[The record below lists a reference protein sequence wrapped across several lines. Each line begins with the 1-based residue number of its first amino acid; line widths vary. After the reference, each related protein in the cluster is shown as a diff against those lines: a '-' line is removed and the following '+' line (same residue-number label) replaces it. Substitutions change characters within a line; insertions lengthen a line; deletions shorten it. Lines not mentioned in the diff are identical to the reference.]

1 MLLRKFRQTG
11 PDVLML
17 IVVVY
22 SLTWLGAFLHP
33 RLPSALGYDE
43 MPMPF
48 FRILLSVT
56 DFSPFFSITAAFLL
70 TLFVSY
76 LLVNFNTRAFF
87 ISERTFLPA
96 IVYALLT
103 AIFPEFQMLNPVLP
117 AAVFLILGIRSIV
130 ESYKVYS
137 TAFSFFDAGILIG
150 TGSLFFAPLIWM
162 GILLLAGIVILRTV
176 NLKEIIISIVGIATP
191 LFIVYGIM
199 YVSGEDMPEQL
210 SAFSWNLFG
219 KEISFPV
226 TGVKLAIIII
236 AAIMILIAVAQLL
249 LALNM
254 KKIKSR
260 KTLMLLF
267 WVFFIALGITIFSGS
282 VSGEMH
288 WLLIIP
294 PSYFLTHYFVF
305 SRTRRIPR
313 IILTLLFLLAAAA
326 QAAYYFQ

>member
-1 MLLRKFRQTG
+1 MFLRKFRQTG

-17 IVVVY
+17 IVVIFF
-22 SLTWLGAFLHP
+22 LTWLGAFLHP
-33 RLPSALGYDE
+33 RVPSALGYNE
-43 MPMPF
+43 MPMPL

-56 DFSPFFSITAAFLL
+56 DVSALFSVTTAFFL
-70 TLFVSY
+70 TLLVSY
-76 LLVNFNTRAFF
+76 LLVNFNTSAFF

-103 AIFPEFQMLNPVLP
+103 AIFPEFQLLNPVLP

-130 ESYKVYS
+130 ESYKVYG

-150 TGSLFFAPLIWM
+150 TGSLFYAPLIWM

-176 NLKEIIISIVGIATP
+176 SLKEIIISVLGIATP

-199 YVSGEDMPEQL
+199 YVSGENMPEQL
-210 SAFSWNLFG
+210 SAVSWNLFG
-219 KEISFPV
+219 KEISFHV

-249 LALNM
+249 PALNM

-260 KTLMLLF
+260 KTLILLF
-267 WVFFIALGITIFSGS
+267 WTFFIALGITIFSGS

-294 PSYFLTHYFVF
+294 PCYFLTHYFVF
-305 SRTRRIPR
+305 SRAKRVPG
-313 IILTLLFLLAAAA
+313 IILTLLFLLAATA
-326 QAAYYFQ
+326 QTVYYFL

>member
-11 PDVLML
+11 PDVLIL
-17 IVVVY
+17 IVVVFF
-22 SLTWLGAFLHP
+22 LTWLGAFLHP
-33 RLPSALGYDE
+33 VLPSALEYDE
-43 MPMPF
+43 KPMPL
-48 FRILLSVT
+48 FRILLTVT
-56 DFSPFFSITAAFLL
+56 DFSPFFSVVAAFLL
-70 TLFVSY
+70 TLLVSY
-76 LLVNFNTRAFF
+76 LLVNFNTSAFF

-103 AIFPEFQMLNPVLP
+103 AVFPEFQVLNPVLP

-130 ESYKVYS
+130 ASYKVYG

-176 NLKEIIISIVGIATP
+176 NIKEIIISILGIATP

-199 YVSGEDMPEQL
+199 YVSGKDMAEQL
-210 SAFSWNLFG
+210 SAVSWNLFG
-219 KEISFPV
+219 KELSFHV
-226 TGVKLAIIII
+226 AGVKLAIIII
-236 AAIMILIAVAQLL
+236 AVIMILIAVAQLL
-249 LALNM
+249 PALNM

-260 KTLMLLF
+260 KTLTLLF
-267 WVFFIALGITIFSGS
+267 WTFFIALGITIFSGS

-305 SRTRRIPR
+305 SRAKRIPG
-313 IILTLLFLLAAAA
+313 IIMTLLFLLAAAA

>member
-17 IVVVY
+17 IVVVFF
-22 SLTWLGAFLHP
+22 LTWLGAFLHP

-43 MPMPF
+43 MPMPL

-56 DFSPFFSITAAFLL
+56 DFSPFFSVLAAFLL
-70 TLFVSY
+70 ALLISY
-76 LLVNFNTRAFF
+76 LLVNFNTSAFF

-103 AIFPEFQMLNPVLP
+103 AVFPEFQVLNPVLP
-117 AAVFLILGIRSIV
+117 AAVFFILGIRRIV
-130 ESYKVYS
+130 ESYKVYG

-176 NLKEIIISIVGIATP
+176 NMKEIIISILGIATP
-191 LFIVYGIM
+191 LFIVYGIL
-199 YVSGEDMPEQL
+199 YVSGEDMAEQL
-210 SAFSWNLFG
+210 SAVSWNLFE
-219 KEISFPV
+219 KELSFPV
-226 TGVKLAIIII
+226 AGVKLAFIIL
-236 AAIMILIAVAQLL
+236 AAVMILIAVAQLVP
-249 LALNM
+249 ALNM

-260 KTLMLLF
+260 KTLILLF
-267 WVFFIALGITIFSGS
+267 WAFFIALGISIFSAS
-282 VSGEMH
+282 VSGEMQ

-294 PSYFLTHYFVF
+294 PCYFLTHYFVF
-305 SRTRRIPR
+305 SRAKRIPG
-313 IILTLLFLLAAAA
+313 IIMTLLFLLAAAA
-326 QAAYYFQ
+326 QAEYYFL

>member
-1 MLLRKFRQTG
+1 MLLRKLRQTG
-11 PDVLML
+11 PDVLIL
-17 IVVVY
+17 IVVIF

-33 RLPSALGYDE
+33 EPPSVLGYDE
-43 MPMPF
+43 MPMPL

-56 DFSPFFSITAAFLL
+56 DFSPFFSVVAAFLI
-70 TLFVSY
+70 TLLVSY
-76 LLVNFNTRAFF
+76 LLVNFNTSAFF
-87 ISERTFLPA
+87 ISERNFLPA

-103 AIFPEFQMLNPVLP
+103 AVFPEFQLLNPVLP

-130 ESYKVYS
+130 ESYKVYG
-137 TAFSFFDAGILIG
+137 TAFSFFDAGMLIG

-176 NLKEIIISIVGIATP
+176 NIKEIIISILGIATP

-199 YVSGEDMPEQL
+199 YVSGEEMSEQL
-210 SAFSWNLFG
+210 SAVSWNLFG
-219 KEISFPV
+219 KESGFAV
-226 TGVKLAIIII
+226 NGVKLAIVIVAGVI
-236 AAIMILIAVAQLL
+236 ILIAVAQLVP
-249 LALNM
+249 ALNM

-260 KTLMLLF
+260 KTLILLF
-267 WVFFIALGITIFSGS
+267 WTFFIALGISVFSGS

-305 SRTRRIPR
+305 SRAKRIPG
-313 IILTLLFLLAAAA
+313 IIMTLLFLLAAAA